1 MQLLRSMCVT
11 AKFDTAQRKMSEDTV
26 VVLHYIYCTKQQ
38 TLYLNGICVQVKVRD
53 TVSE

>member
-26 VVLHYIYCTKQQ
+26 VVLHYIYCTKQAADVVPQ
-38 TLYLNGICVQVKVRD
+38 WNLRTSKGERY
-53 TVSE
+53 S